1 VPLLHTVVPHFNE
14 TATLR
19 AVLGR
24 IAAAGLAPNWE
35 RRIVVVDDCSSA
47 TAWAEAQAA
56 VESIRGGSDSIR
68 LLRHDRNRGKGA
80 AVRTGLTFVVAHGGD
95 ADAAVLQDADLE
107 YDPADHLRLLAA
119 HEAGAAAVFGSRW
132 RGPNP
137 ALNLLQRL
145 GNLLLT
151 RLSNRMTGQRLTD
164 MECGLKLLGMPAVRA
179 ILPDLDEEGFGIE
192 PQIAAALSR
201 HGIAIAEVPVSYQ
214 PRGVA
219 EGKKIRFR
227 DGVHALRVI
236 ARERR
241 RPSVPSPR
249 RAT

>member
-14 TATLR
+14 AATLR
-19 AVLGR
+19 ACLQR
-24 IAAAGLAPNWE
+24 IANAELPPGWT
-35 RRIVVVDDCSSA
+35 RRVVVVDDCSSSA
-47 TAWAEAQAA
+47 GWAEAEAA
-56 VESIRGGSDSIR
+56 AKSICDGADLVR

-80 AVRTGLTFVVAHGGD
+80 AVRTGLAFIVERGGVGD
-95 ADAAVLQDADLE
+95 AVVLQDADLE
-107 YDPADHLRLLAA
+107 YDPADHLRLLEA

-132 RGPNP
+132 RRPNP
-137 ALNLLQRL
+137 ALHALQRL
-145 GNLLLT
+145 GNFLLT

-164 MECGLKLLGMPAVRA
+164 MECGLKLLGISAVQS

-214 PRGVA
+214 PRSVA

-227 DGVHALRVI
+227 DGIHALRVI

-241 RPSVPSPR
+241 RPPAPSPR
-249 RAT
+249 GAR